1 MNRPANT
8 GPETRPDSGP
18 DTDRLLHWLIDS
30 VELDATV
37 FHLGQYCGNWRAS
50 TAGRALASFHLVVHG
65 RTWLHIEGHDAI
77 LLGARDGAFLLRDLP
92 HFLSPDPDPGAL
104 VTRSEMQPLGCAAP
118 DSVGLACG
126 FFQFR
131 GAVSSLIVDAFPDF
145 LILRGGDAALR
156 AAASLFDL
164 IMLETGSDPD
174 APSPLVS
181 RLAELM
187 LFYVLRHAAC
197 QDGALSGMFALA
209 RRPGFAVLL
218 EQMMRDPGRDWSTEA
233 MARSVNMSRS
243 TFYKHF
249 VDACGQ
255 PPAQL
260 LLLLRM
266 KVAAQRL
273 GWGESVER
281 TAQHVG
287 YQSHAAFT
295 RAFKK
300 VIGQFPGAFRRDS
313 RERRDQD
320 GARQLD

>member
-1 MNRPANT
+1 MKSEVNT
-8 GPETRPDSGP
+8 

-30 VELDATV
+30 VELDASV

-50 TAGRALASFHLVVHG
+50 TAGRALASFHLVLHG
-65 RTWLHIEGHDAI
+65 QTWLHITGHDSI
-77 LLGARDGAFLLRDLP
+77 LLRPRDGAFLLRDIP
-92 HFLSPDPDPGAL
+92 HFLSPDPDASVESRPTEMEPLDCPAPG
-104 VTRSEMQPLGCAAP
+104 
-118 DSVGLACG
+118 SVGLACG

-131 GAVSSLIVDAFPDF
+131 GPVSSLIVDSFPDV
-145 LILRGGDAALR
+145 LVLRGGDAALK
-156 AAASLFDL
+156 AAGSLFEL
-164 IMLETGSDPD
+164 ILLEAGGDPD

-187 LFYVLRHAAC
+187 LFYVLRHAAHRESTM
-197 QDGALSGMFALA
+197 SGLFALA
-209 RRPGFAVLL
+209 RRPEFAALL
-218 EQMMRDPGRDWSTEA
+218 DALMREPGGDWSTDA

-243 TFYKHF
+243 SFFKHF

-266 KVAAQRL
+266 KIAAQRL

-281 TAQHVG
+281 AAEHVG
-287 YQSHAAFT
+287 YQSSAAFT

-300 VIGQFPGAFRRDS
+300 VIGEHPGAFRRT
-313 RERRDQD
+313 RRGQD
-320 GARQLD
+320 AAQLN